1 MRNGA
6 MVFAGISGCLA
17 VILGAFG
24 AHYLKDKVESGLLTQ
39 KDLDAYKTAV
49 QYQLVHTL
57 AIMGVFSIRE
67 RLPLYNKTIGL
78 LFMLGIILFSGSIY
92 ILSTGGITGLNFK
105 WLGPI
110 TPLGGLCFI
119 GGWACL
125 AVSAIKQKEVVKQ

>member
-1 MRNGA
+1 
-6 MVFAGISGCLA
+6 
-17 VILGAFG
+17 
-24 AHYLKDKVESGLLTQ
+24 LLTQ

-57 AIMGVFSIRE
+57 AIMGIFLIKD
-67 RLPLYNKTIGL
+67 RLPLYNKTIGI

-92 ILSTGGITGLNFK
+92 ILSTGSITGLNFK